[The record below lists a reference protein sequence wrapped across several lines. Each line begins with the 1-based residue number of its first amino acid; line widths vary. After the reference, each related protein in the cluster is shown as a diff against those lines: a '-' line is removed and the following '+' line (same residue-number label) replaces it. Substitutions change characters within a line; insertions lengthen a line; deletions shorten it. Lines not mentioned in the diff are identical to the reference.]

1 MGYAEDIVK
10 WIMRYFKGIPANIST
25 QALVSSKRYG
35 TLLQSIATTVAHS
48 MQQKNLSRAQKEDA
62 LQKIMDASSRTG
74 LNLRAIICEADKY
87 TGKAMFLTEGSFK
100 FFSGLTKAPGTIM
113 CPWFRNDTMTSG
125 FVAKGYKMTLFD
137 GDIGSRSV
145 VIKHAGTYNLTWH
158 RFNDVVSSLRIQS
171 DTISPQQFQQ
181 VKNQR
186 DTYWSQGQFRQRVIR
201 KTREQANQLRNTVT
215 NMNRTIQDQ
224 QREIRQAK
232 ALEAELGKQVN
243 VLQERN
249 EQLIKASSTEGIKSR
264 IMSIENFE
272 SMNAS
277 IEKTNQFATVGLS
290 AMIVLL
296 VISSYSLIQN

>member
-48 MQQKNLSRAQKEDA
+48 MQQKNLSRAQKEDT

-87 TGKAMFLTEGSFK
+87 TGKAMFLTEGSFQ
-100 FFSGLTKAPGTIM
+100 FVGRLTQGTTL

-125 FVAKGYKMTLFD
+125 FVAKGYKMTLFN
-137 GDIGSRSV
+137 GLIGSQSV
-145 VIKHAGTYNLTWH
+145 VIKHPGTYNLTWH